1 MKRVTRVVFAGVV
14 ALALLAAL
22 FGASAVS
29 NVALAQGPVTTP
41 TAPANPPPAPPTNAL
56 EQTFWQSLANRLG
69 VTIDRLTQAV
79 KDAAKDTIASALQ
92 GGSLTQ
98 QQADALNQ
106 RADQWQPGQ
115 GIPLGGKGGR
125 GHGGDGERGGLG
137 GPGGLD
143 AAAKALNMTSSE
155 LMTELQSGK
164 TLADVAQAKGVSQDA
179 VKQAMVAAKKAEID
193 AAVTAGRLTADQA
206 TQMKSQIDQQAAGL
220 DLNSLLRG
228 HGFEGDPRPFGPGR
242 APNQA
247 PQAPTTPPSGSGA

>member
-1 MKRVTRVVFAGVV
+1 MKHVTRVVFAGVV

-22 FGASAVS
+22 FGASAVG
-29 NVALAQGPVTTP
+29 NVALAQGPVSTP

-92 GGSLTQ
+92 GGSITQ

-115 GIPLGGKGGR
+115 GLPLGGKGGR
-125 GHGGDGERGGLG
+125 GHGGGERGGVG
-137 GPGGLD
+137 GPESLD
-143 AAAKALNMTSSE
+143 AAAQALGMTSAD
-155 LMTELQSGK
+155 LMAQLQSGK
-164 TLADVAQAKGVSQDA
+164 TLADIAQAKGVSQDA
-179 VKQAMVAAKKAEID
+179 VKQAIVAAKKAEID

-206 TQMKSQIDQQAAGL
+206 AQMKTQIDQQAISL
-220 DLNSLLRG
+220 DLNNLLRG
-228 HGFEGDPRPFGPGR
+228 HGFEGGPRPFGPGR
-242 APNQA
+242 APGQA
-247 PQAPTTPPSGSGA
+247 PQAPATPSTGSGA

>member
-22 FGASAVS
+22 FGASAVG
-29 NVALAQGPVTTP
+29 NVALAQGPTTTP
-41 TAPANPPPAPPTNAL
+41 TAPGAPPAPPTNAL

-115 GIPLGGKGGR
+115 GLPLGGKGGR
-125 GHGGDGERGGLG
+125 GGHGGGERGGPG
-137 GPGGLD
+137 GPGSLD
-143 AAAKALNMTSSE
+143 AAAKALGMTSAD

-179 VKQAMVAAKKAEID
+179 VKQAIVAAEKAEID
-193 AAVTAGRLTADQA
+193 AAVTAGRLTVDQA
-206 TQMKSQIDQQAAGL
+206 TQMKAQLDQRAASL
-220 DLNSLLRG
+220 DLNNLLRG
-228 HGFEGDPRPFGPGR
+228 HGFEGGPRPFGPGR
-242 APNQA
+242 APGQA
-247 PQAPTTPPSGSGA
+247 PQAPATPSGGSGA

>member
-1 MKRVTRVVFAGVV
+1 MKRVTRVVFAGVLAV
-14 ALALLAAL
+14 ALLAAL
-22 FGASAVS
+22 FGASAVGS
-29 NVALAQGPVTTP
+29 VALAQGPTATPAAP
-41 TAPANPPPAPPTNAL
+41 TAPAAPPTNAL

-98 QQADALNQ
+98 SQADALNQ

-115 GIPLGGKGGR
+115 GLPLGAKGGR
-125 GHGGDGERGGLG
+125 GHGGGERGGIG

-143 AAAKALNMTSSE
+143 AAAQALGMTSSD

-179 VKQAMVAAKKAEID
+179 VKQAIVNAEKAEID

-206 TQMKSQIDQQAAGL
+206 TQMKAQLDQRAASL

-228 HGFEGDPRPFGPGR
+228 HGFEGGPRPFGPGR
-242 APNQA
+242 APGQA
-247 PQAPTTPPSGSGA
+247 PQAPATPSSGSGA